1 MLFTELLKM
10 AGLSLI
16 ANKLRT
22 ILTMLGI
29 IIGVSAVIAMVSV
42 GLGVRK
48 NVTDS
53 ISRLGSNLLMV
64 MAGSA
69 GSANRGGVRGG
80 AGSVQT
86 LTYDD
91 AKAIKA
97 KIKDVAY
104 VSPTAQTSSQVVYGH
119 ENWSTTVTGVI
130 PEYAA
135 IQSLTMQSGIFFSE
149 HDVDVRNRVAVIGTT
164 VATNLF
170 GSVNPVGKKI
180 RIGNAPY
187 TVIGLVAS
195 KGQSSVGQDQ
205 DDVVLI
211 PLTTAQERLLGITYV
226 RNINVQVADADKMD
240 EVQANIEKLLRQR
253 HRIRAGADDDF
264 NVRNLT
270 SLMETMTETT
280 TMITLLLGSIAGI
293 SLIVGGIGI
302 MNIMMVSVT
311 ERTREIGIRKA
322 IGATYNSIMMQF
334 LIESTMI
341 SILGG
346 IVGIFLGIGLAQVIS
361 KFGGFTTVISSV
373 SIVASFG
380 FSLFVGIFFGML
392 PARKAARLDPIDAL
406 RYE

>member
-10 AGLSLI
+10 AGLSLV

-29 IIGVSAVIAMVSV
+29 IIGVCAVIAMVSV
-42 GLGVRK
+42 GMGVKK
-48 NVTDS
+48 NVVDS
-53 ISRLGSNLLMV
+53 ISRLGSNMLIV
-64 MAGSA
+64 MAGS
-69 GSANRGGVRGG
+69 SNRGGVRGG

-91 AKAIKA
+91 AKAIKN
-97 KIKDVAY
+97 KIKNIDY
-104 VSPTAQTSSQVVYGH
+104 VSPTVQGSDQVVYGH

-130 PEYAA
+130 PEYAS
-135 IQSLTMQSGIFFSE
+135 IQSLTMQSGIFFTE

-170 GSVNPVGKKI
+170 GTVNPVGKKI
-180 RIGNAPY
+180 RVGNAPY
-187 TVIGLVAS
+187 TVIGLIAS
-195 KGQSSVGQDQ
+195 KGQSSGGQDQ
-205 DDVVLI
+205 DDTVLI
-211 PLTTAQERLLGITYV
+211 PLTTAQERLMGITYV
-226 RNINVQVADADKMD
+226 RSVNVQVSDSDKMD

-253 HRIRAGADDDF
+253 HRIRSGSDDDF

-270 SLMETMTETT
+270 SLMETMSETT

-322 IGATYNSIMMQF
+322 IGATYNSIMLQF

-346 IVGIFLGIGLAQVIS
+346 LVGILIGVGLAQAIS
-361 KFGGFTTVISSV
+361 KFGNFTTVISGL

>member
-16 ANKLRT
+16 SNKLRT
-22 ILTMLGI
+22 FLTMLGI
-29 IIGVSAVIAMVSV
+29 IIGVCSVIAMVSV
-42 GLGVRK
+42 GQGVKK
-48 NVTDS
+48 NVVDS
-53 ISRLGSNLLMV
+53 ISRLGSNMLIV
-64 MAGSA
+64 MSGS
-69 GSANRGGVRGG
+69 SNRGGIRGG

-86 LTYDD
+86 LTYND
-91 AKAIKA
+91 AEAIKD
-97 KIKDVAY
+97 KIKYVNY
-104 VSPTAQTSSQVVYGH
+104 VSPTVQTNSQVVYGH
-119 ENWSTTVTGVI
+119 ENWSTTVTGVT
-130 PEYAA
+130 PEYFS
-135 IQSLTMQSGIFFSE
+135 IQSLTMQSGIFFNG

-170 GSVNPVGKKI
+170 GTVNPVGKKI
-180 RIGNAPY
+180 RVGNAPY
-187 TVIGLVAS
+187 TVIGLIAS
-195 KGQSSVGQDQ
+195 KGQSMGGQDQ

-211 PLTTAQERLLGITYV
+211 PLTTAQERLLGVTYV
-226 RNINVQVADADKMD
+226 RSINVQVASEERMD

-253 HRIRAGADDDF
+253 HRIREDAEDDF

-270 SLMETMTETT
+270 SLMETMSETT

-322 IGATYNSIMMQF
+322 IGATFNSIMLQF

-346 IVGIFLGIGLAQVIS
+346 IIGIVVGIGLAQAIS
-361 KFGGFTTVISSV
+361 KFGGFTTVISGL
-373 SIVASFG
+373 SIAASFG
-380 FSLFVGIFFGML
+380 FSLFVGVFFGML
-392 PARKAARLDPIDAL
+392 PARKAAKLDPIDAL

>member
-10 AGLSLI
+10 AALSLI

-22 ILTMLGI
+22 LLTMLGI
-29 IIGVSAVIAMVSV
+29 IIGVASVIAMTSV
-42 GLGVRK
+42 GRGVKK
-48 NVTDS
+48 NVVDS

-64 MAGSA
+64 MPGS
-69 GSANRGGVRGG
+69 SNRGGVRGA
-80 AGSVQT
+80 AGSVIT

-91 AKAIKA
+91 AKAIKD
-97 KIKDVAY
+97 KIKDISY
-104 VSPTAQTSSQVVYGH
+104 VSPTVQNSYQVVYGH
-119 ENWSTTVTGVI
+119 ENWNTTVTGVI
-130 PEYAA
+130 PEYVN
-135 IQSLTMQSGIFFSE
+135 IQSLTLQSGLLFTE
-149 HDVDVRNRVAVIGTT
+149 HDVEVRSRVAVIGTT

-170 GSVNPVGKKI
+170 GEVNPVGKKI

-187 TVIGLVAS
+187 TIIGLIAS
-195 KGQSSVGQDQ
+195 KGQSSMGQDQ
-205 DDVVLI
+205 DDIVLI

-226 RNINVQVADADKMD
+226 RSINVQVSDADKMD
-240 EVQANIEKLLRQR
+240 QVQAQIETLLRQR
-253 HRIRAGADDDF
+253 HRIKQGAEDDF

-270 SLMETMTETT
+270 SIMETMSETT
-280 TMITLLLGSIAGI
+280 TMITLLLGSVAGI

-322 IGATYNSIMMQF
+322 IGATYSNVMLQF

-341 SILGG
+341 SVIGG
-346 IVGIFLGIGLAQVIS
+346 IIGICVGIGLAQAIS
-361 KFGGFTTVISSV
+361 KFGNFTTVISAL
-373 SIVASFG
+373 SIIVSFG
-380 FSLFVGIFFGML
+380 FSLFVGIVFGML

>member
-1 MLFTELLKM
+1 ML
-10 AGLSLI
+10 I
-16 ANKLRT
+16 
-22 ILTMLGI
+22 
-29 IIGVSAVIAMVSV
+29 
-42 GLGVRK
+42 
-48 NVTDS
+48 
-53 ISRLGSNLLMV
+53 V
-64 MAGSA
+64 MAS
-69 GSANRGGVRGG
+69 SSNRGGVRGG
-80 AGSVQT
+80 AGSMQT

-97 KIKDVAY
+97 RVKNIDY
-104 VSPTAQTSSQVVYGH
+104 VSPTVQGSYQIVYGH

-130 PEYAA
+130 PEYAQ
-135 IQSLTMQSGIFFSE
+135 IQSLTMQSGIFFTE
-149 HDVDVRNRVAVIGTT
+149 HDVEIRNRVAVIGPT

-170 GSVNPVGKKI
+170 NSVNPVGKKI
-180 RIGNAPY
+180 RVGNAPY
-187 TVIGLVAS
+187 TVIGLLAG
-195 KGQSSVGQDQ
+195 KGQSTGGQDQ

-211 PLTTAQERLLGITYV
+211 PLTTAQERLMGITYV
-226 RNINVQVADADKMD
+226 RSVNVQVSSQEKMD

-253 HRIRAGADDDF
+253 HRIREGNEDDF
-264 NVRNLT
+264 NVRNMT
-270 SLMETMTETT
+270 SLMETMTQTT

-293 SLIVGGIGI
+293 SLVVGGIGI

-322 IGATYNSIMMQF
+322 IGATYNSIMLQF

-346 IVGIFLGIGLAQVIS
+346 VIGIFIGIGAATAIS
-361 KFGGFTTVISSV
+361 VFGNFTTVISGA
-373 SIVASFG
+373 SIAASFG

>member
-10 AGLSLI
+10 AGLSLV

-22 ILTMLGI
+22 VLTMLGI
-29 IIGVSAVIAMVSV
+29 IIGVAAVISMVSV
-42 GLGVRK
+42 GFGVRK

-64 MAGSA
+64 MAGS
-69 GSANRGGVRGG
+69 SNRGGVRGG

-97 KIKDVAY
+97 KIKDIAY
-104 VSPTAQTSSQVVYGH
+104 VSPTVQTSSQVVYGH

-130 PEYAA
+130 PEYVS
-135 IQSLTMQSGIFFSE
+135 IQSLTLQSGLFFSE
-149 HDVDVRNRVAVIGTT
+149 HDVDVRSRVAVIGTT

-180 RIGNAPY
+180 RVGNAPY
-187 TVIGLVAS
+187 TVIGLLAS

-211 PLTTAQERLLGITYV
+211 PLTTAQERLMGITYV
-226 RNINVQVADADKMD
+226 RSINVQVADADKMD

-270 SLMETMTETT
+270 SLMETMTQTT

-322 IGATYNSIMMQF
+322 IGATYNSIMLQF

-346 IVGIFLGIGLAQVIS
+346 IIGIF
-361 KFGGFTTVISSV
+361 
-373 SIVASFG
+373 
-380 FSLFVGIFFGML
+380 
-392 PARKAARLDPIDAL
+392 
-406 RYE
+406 RYKNQPS

>member
-1 MLFTELLKM
+1 M
-10 AGLSLI
+10 AALSLV

-29 IIGVSAVIAMVSV
+29 IIGVCAVIAMVSV
-42 GLGVRK
+42 GMGVKK
-48 NVTDS
+48 NVVDS
-53 ISRLGSNLLMV
+53 ISRLGSNMLIV
-64 MAGSA
+64 MSGS
-69 GSANRGGVRGG
+69 SNRGGVRGG
-80 AGSVQT
+80 AGSVTT

-91 AKAIKA
+91 AKAIKN
-97 KIKDVAY
+97 KIKNVDY
-104 VSPTAQTSSQVVYGH
+104 VSPTVQGSYQVVYGH

-130 PEYAA
+130 PEYAS
-135 IQSLTMQSGIFFSE
+135 IQSLTMQSGIFFTE

-180 RIGNAPY
+180 RVGNAPY
-187 TVIGLVAS
+187 TVIGLIAS
-195 KGQSSVGQDQ
+195 KGQSSGGQDQ
-205 DDVVLI
+205 DDTVLI

-226 RNINVQVADADKMD
+226 RSVNVQVSESDKMD

-253 HRIRAGADDDF
+253 HRIRSGADDDF

-270 SLMETMTETT
+270 SLMETMSETT

-322 IGATYNSIMMQF
+322 IGATYNSIMLQF

-346 IVGIFLGIGLAQVIS
+346 LVGIVIGVGLAQAIS
-361 KFGGFTTVISSV
+361 KFGNFTTVISGL

>member
-10 AGLSLI
+10 AALSLI

-22 ILTMLGI
+22 LLTMLGI
-29 IIGVSAVIAMVSV
+29 IIGVAAVIAMVSV
-42 GLGVRK
+42 GMGVKK
-48 NVTDS
+48 NVVDS

-64 MAGSA
+64 MPGS
-69 GSANRGGVRGG
+69 SNRGGVRGA
-80 AGSVQT
+80 AGSVIT

-91 AKAIKA
+91 AKAIKD
-97 KIKDVAY
+97 KIKDVSY
-104 VSPTAQTSSQVVYGH
+104 VSPTVQGSYQVVYGH
-119 ENWSTTVTGVI
+119 ENWNTTVTGVI
-130 PEYAA
+130 PEYVS
-135 IQSLTMQSGIFFSE
+135 IQSLTMKSGLFFSE
-149 HDVDVRNRVAVIGTT
+149 HDVEVRSRVAVIGTT

-170 GSVNPVGKKI
+170 GEVNPVGKKI

-187 TVIGLVAS
+187 TIIGLIAS
-195 KGQSSVGQDQ
+195 KGQSSMGQDQ

-211 PLTTAQERLLGITYV
+211 PLTTAQERLIGITYV
-226 RNINVQVADADKMD
+226 RSINVQVADADKMD
-240 EVQANIEKLLRQR
+240 QVQSQIETLLRQR
-253 HRIRAGADDDF
+253 HRIKADAEDDF

-270 SLMETMTETT
+270 SLMETMSETT
-280 TMITLLLGSIAGI
+280 TMITLLLGSVAGI

-322 IGATYNSIMMQF
+322 IGATYSNIMLQF

-341 SILGG
+341 SVIGG
-346 IVGIFLGIGLAQVIS
+346 IIGIFLGIGLARAIS
-361 KFGGFTTVISSV
+361 QFGNFTTVISAV
-373 SIVASFG
+373 SIVVSFG
-380 FSLFVGIFFGML
+380 FSLFVGIVFGML

>member
-10 AGLSLI
+10 AGLSLV

-22 ILTMLGI
+22 VLTMLGI
-29 IIGVSAVIAMVSV
+29 IIGVAAVISMVSV
-42 GLGVRK
+42 GFGVRK

-64 MAGSA
+64 MAGS
-69 GSANRGGVRGG
+69 SNRGGVRGG

-97 KIKDVAY
+97 KIKDIAY
-104 VSPTAQTSSQVVYGH
+104 VSPTVQTSSQVVYGH
-119 ENWSTTVTGVI
+119 ENWSTSVTGVI
-130 PEYAA
+130 PEYVS
-135 IQSLTMQSGIFFSE
+135 IQSLTLQSGLFFSE
-149 HDVDVRNRVAVIGTT
+149 HDVDVRSRVAVIGTT

-180 RIGNAPY
+180 RVGNAPY
-187 TVIGLVAS
+187 TVIGLLAS

-211 PLTTAQERLLGITYV
+211 PLTTAQERLMGITYV
-226 RNINVQVADADKMD
+226 RSINVQVADADKMD

-270 SLMETMTETT
+270 SLMETMTQTT

-322 IGATYNSIMMQF
+322 IGATYNSIMLQF

-346 IVGIFLGIGLAQVIS
+346 IIGIFLGIGLAQAIS
-361 KFGGFTTVISSV
+361 KFGGFTTVISSL